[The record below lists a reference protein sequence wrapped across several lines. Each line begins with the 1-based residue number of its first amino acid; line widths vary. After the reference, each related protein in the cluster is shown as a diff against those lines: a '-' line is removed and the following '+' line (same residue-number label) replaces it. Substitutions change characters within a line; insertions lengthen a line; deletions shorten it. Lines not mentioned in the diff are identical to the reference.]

1 MGVMCQERGAGLLP
15 CLSLCYYRHVGLTP
29 IPTRRNRES
38 SKRNTPM
45 TSKASVSQ
53 MMEIAHKLDLN
64 VTAAAAQ
71 SVRISCT
78 VLANAVISES
88 GCGALNPSSQ
98 VDAYEKDQI
107 VLNEWLKADV
117 SHMLEASLVTT
128 SEIVARAAQAVEGAA
143 LVLATVIAR
152 ELGVAALDFDVQPVA
167 YGGAL
172 ATFGPA

>member
-1 MGVMCQERGAGLLP
+1 
-15 CLSLCYYRHVGLTP
+15 
-29 IPTRRNRES
+29 
-38 SKRNTPM
+38 M

-78 VLANAVISES
+78 VLANAVISAS
-88 GCGALNPSSQ
+88 GFGALNPSSQ

-107 VLNEWLKADV
+107 VLNGGLKADV

-143 LVLATVIAR
+143 LVLATMIAS
-152 ELGVAALDFDVQPVA
+152 ELDVAALDFDVQPVA

-172 ATFGPA
+172 ATFGPAEPGAPWPELLREADPSADWD